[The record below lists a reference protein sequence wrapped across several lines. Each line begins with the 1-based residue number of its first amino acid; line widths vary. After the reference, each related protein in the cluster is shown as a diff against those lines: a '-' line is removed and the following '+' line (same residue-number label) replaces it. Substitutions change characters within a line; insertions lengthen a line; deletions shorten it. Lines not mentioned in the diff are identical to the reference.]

1 MRLLHVWHV
10 VLTASSAFQN
20 GFQVQTTCF
29 GPQSLLSGFDSVHW
43 DPQRLIN
50 IMLKLHPFFLQLVPV
65 YVLGKQTNKQKEH
78 TTMFFAAA
86 YSCLFY
92 Q

>member
-1 MRLLHVWHV
+1 MCGMLCLLPLVRFRMAFKCKPLAL
-10 VLTASSAFQN
+10 VLSPCCQ
-20 GFQVQTTCF
+20 
-29 GPQSLLSGFDSVHW
+29 DSVHW